1 MIEDMFEDTL
11 TVRYYA
17 RPNGRMR
24 EIEMSNIDQ
33 SEIRF
38 FIEMDIRVSIEELST
53 GDIIVYGCP
62 RDDESE
68 ESEVMVFAGKRDC
81 RETMKALRE
90 ECERVFL

>member
-1 MIEDMFEDTL
+1 MMFEDTL

-24 EIEMSNIDQ
+24 EIEMSNIDK
-33 SEIRF
+33 EEVYF
-38 FIEMDIRVSIEELST
+38 FNKYDIMVSMEELTT
-53 GDIIVYGCP
+53 GDIVVYGCP
-62 RDDESE
+62 RDDLSE

-90 ECERVFL
+90 ECEKAFL